1 MFMGELILRRLALMV
16 LTMFIVSLTI
26 FLISEL
32 VPIDLAR
39 NVLGQF
45 ASPESLKIFR
55 EQNGLMCSPIIRY
68 TIWLVGDDW
77 VDPARHVLG
86 PGMIAEGCNPPK
98 LDRQGLLFGD
108 LGYSMQNG
116 SPVAPLLFRRLGN
129 SAILAGIAF
138 LLIMPIS
145 VLLGLIAGL
154 KEHSITDRVI
164 TVLSLVTTSTPTF
177 ALGALMVV
185 VLSIQLHLLP
195 GISALTTESNVLQNP
210 PKLVMPILCLFFAE
224 AGYVARMTR
233 ASMVE
238 VMASPYIRTAVLKGL
253 PYRTVV
259 FKHAMKNALL
269 APITVIMLHIGWL
282 LGGTMIV
289 ETMFGFP
296 GIGTLL
302 LNAALSKDVPIIE
315 AGALFMTLVATSTQL
330 LADLSYMYLNP
341 RIRYT

>member
-1 MFMGELILRRLALMV
+1 MVEVILRRLALMV
-16 LTMFIVSLTI
+16 LTMFIVSLAI
-26 FLISEL
+26 FMISEL

-45 ASPESLKIFR
+45 ASPESLEIFR
-55 EQNGLMCSPIIRY
+55 EQNGLRCSPTVRY
-68 TIWLVGDDW
+68 VIWVAGDDW
-77 VDPARHVLG
+77 VDPARNVLG
-86 PGMIAEGCNPPK
+86 PGSIAQGCNPPK
-98 LDRQGLLFGD
+98 LDRQGLLRGD

-116 SPVAPLLFRRLGN
+116 TPVAPLLLRRLGN
-129 SAILAGIAF
+129 SVILAGIAF
-138 LLIMPIS
+138 VLIMPIS
-145 VLLGLIAGL
+145 LLFGLIAGL
-154 KEHSITDRVI
+154 KEDSMTDRVI

-195 GISALTTESNVLQNP
+195 GISALTTESNVLQSP
-210 PKLVMPILCLFFAE
+210 LKLVMPILCLFFAE

-238 VMASPYIRTAVLKGL
+238 VMASPYIRTAILKGL

-282 LGGTMIV
+282 IGGTMVV
-289 ETMFGFP
+289 ETMFGYP
-296 GIGTLL
+296 GIGTLML
-302 LNAALSKDVPIIE
+302 GAAMSKDVPIIE
-315 AGALFMTLVATSTQL
+315 AGALFMTFVATSTQL
-330 LADLSYMYLNP
+330 LADLCYIYLNP

>member
-1 MFMGELILRRLALMV
+1 MGEVILRRLALMV
-16 LTMFIVSLTI
+16 LTMFIVSLAI
-26 FLISEL
+26 FMISEL
-32 VPIDLAR
+32 VPIDIAR

-45 ASPESLKIFR
+45 ASPESLQIFR
-55 EQNGLMCSPIIRY
+55 EQNGLACAPTVRY
-68 TIWLVGDDW
+68 VIWLVGDDW
-77 VDPARHVLG
+77 VDPARNLLG
-86 PGMIAEGCNPPK
+86 PGVIAKGCNPPK
-98 LDRQGLLFGD
+98 LDRQGLLRGD

-116 SPVAPLLFRRLGN
+116 TRVGPLLFRRLGN

-138 LLIMPIS
+138 VLIMPIS
-145 VLLGLIAGL
+145 LLFGLIAGL
-154 KEHSITDRVI
+154 KENSITDRVI

-195 GISALTTESNVLQNP
+195 GISALTTENNVLQSP
-210 PKLVMPILCLFFAE
+210 LKLLMPILCLFFAE

-238 VMASPYIRTAVLKGL
+238 VMSGPYIRTAVLKGL

-282 LGGTMIV
+282 LGGTMVV
-289 ETMFGFP
+289 ETMFGYP

-302 LNAALSKDVPIIE
+302 LGAAMSKDVPIIE
-315 AGALFMTLVATSTQL
+315 AGAVFMTFVATSTQL
-330 LADLSYMYLNP
+330 LADLSYIYLNP
-341 RIRYT
+341 RIRYK